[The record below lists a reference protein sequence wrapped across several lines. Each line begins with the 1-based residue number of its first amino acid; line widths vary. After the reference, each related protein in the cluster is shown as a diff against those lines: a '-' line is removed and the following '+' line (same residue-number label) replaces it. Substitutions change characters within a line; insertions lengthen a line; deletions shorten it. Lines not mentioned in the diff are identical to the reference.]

1 MQNDNTDP
9 LVVLEEIDS
18 RVALDDPEAL
28 AVQEATCYDVAIVG
42 GGPAGLVAAG
52 HCRMR
57 GLSSIT
63 FEAQAFGGQLVSL
76 YPSKPVTNFPA
87 HLDVASG
94 ELARRLAEQAAH
106 FGAELREH
114 EPVESVAFARDMGFA
129 LRSTGRR
136 VKARAV
142 LLALGMGRFRPRKLG
157 LKDEARFA
165 GHGLVYRLPPR
176 DSIVARHAVVVGG
189 GDTAVDMAIALKAFV
204 PEVTLVHRHVGL
216 RAYPHSLERLDAS
229 DVRVITEAEVVGLG
243 GNGVLDHVLVAVH
256 DKEIHEIP
264 ADLLLVSVGQEPD
277 LGGLAQWDLNLTL
290 DGNHLPVD
298 SSMRTAVAGVFAAGD
313 FVAYQGKVKM
323 IATAAAEGSTAA
335 ASVERYLRVQA

>member
-1 MQNDNTDP
+1 MQNDNRDP
-9 LVVLEEIDS
+9 LVVLDEIDA

-28 AVQEATCYDVAIVG
+28 ATQETASYDVAIVG
-42 GGPAGLVAAG
+42 GGPAGLVAAA

-57 GLSSIT
+57 GLSSVT

-114 EPVESVAFARDMGFA
+114 EPVESVAFARDLGFA
-129 LRSTGRR
+129 LRSTRRR
-136 VKARAV
+136 VNARAL

-157 LKDEARFA
+157 LKDESRFA
-165 GHGLVYRLPPR
+165 GHGLMYSLPPR

-229 DVRVITEAEVVGLG
+229 GVEVMTEAEVVGLG

-256 DKEIHEIP
+256 GQEVYELP
-264 ADLLLVSVGQEPD
+264 ADLLLVGIGQVPD
-277 LGGLAQWDLNLTL
+277 LGGLAQWDLNLSL
-290 DGNHLPVD
+290 DGSHLPVD

>member
-1 MQNDNTDP
+1 MQNDNRDP
-9 LVVLEEIDS
+9 LVILDEIDAC
-18 RVALDDPEAL
+18 VALDDPEAL
-28 AVQEATCYDVAIVG
+28 AVQETGAYDVAIVG
-42 GGPAGLVAAG
+42 GGPAGLVAAA

-57 GLSSIT
+57 GLSSVT

-114 EPVESVAFARDMGFA
+114 EPVESVAFARDLGFA
-129 LRSTGRR
+129 LRSTRRR
-136 VKARAV
+136 VNARAL

-165 GHGLVYRLPPR
+165 GHGLMYSLPPR
-176 DSIVARHAVVVGG
+176 ESIVARHAVVVGG

-229 DVRVITEAEVVGLG
+229 GVEVMTEAEVVGLG

-256 DKEIHEIP
+256 DQEVHEIP
-264 ADLLLVSVGQEPD
+264 ADLLLVGIGQVPD
-277 LGGLAQWDLNLTL
+277 LGGLAQWDLNLSL
-290 DGNHLPVD
+290 DGGHLPVD

>member
-1 MQNDNTDP
+1 MQNDNREP
-9 LVVLEEIDS
+9 LDVLDEIDA

-28 AVQEATCYDVAIVG
+28 AAQETALYDVAIVG
-42 GGPAGLVAAG
+42 GGPAGLVAAA

-57 GLSSIT
+57 GLSSVT

-114 EPVESVAFARDMGFA
+114 EPVESVAFARDLGFA
-129 LRSTGRR
+129 LRSTRRR
-136 VKARAV
+136 VKARAL

-157 LKDEARFA
+157 LKDESRFA
-165 GHGLVYRLPPR
+165 SHGLMYSLPPR
-176 DSIVARHAVVVGG
+176 DSIVAGHAVVVGG

-204 PEVTLVHRHVGL
+204 PEVTLVHRHIGL

-229 DVRVITEAEVVGLG
+229 GVQVMTEAEVVGLG

-256 DKEIHEIP
+256 GQEMYELP
-264 ADLLLVSVGQEPD
+264 ADLLLVGIGQVPD
-277 LGGLAQWDLNLTL
+277 LGGLAQWDLNLSL
-290 DGNHLPVD
+290 EASHLPVD

>member
-1 MQNDNTDP
+1 MQNDNRDP
-9 LVVLEEIDS
+9 LVMLDEIDAG
-18 RVALDDPEAL
+18 VALDGPEAL
-28 AVQEATCYDVAIVG
+28 AAQEIAPYDVAIVG
-42 GGPAGLVAAG
+42 GGPAGLVAAS

-76 YPSKPVTNFPA
+76 YPSKPITNFPA

-129 LRSTGRR
+129 VRSSGRR
-136 VKARAV
+136 VKARAL
-142 LLALGMGRFRPRKLG
+142 LLALGLGRFRPRKLG

-165 GHGLVYRLPPR
+165 GHGLMYSLPPR

-216 RAYPHSLERLDAS
+216 RAYPRSLERLDAS
-229 DVRVITEAEVVGLG
+229 GVQVMTEAEVVGLR
-243 GNGVLDHVLVAVH
+243 GNGLLDHVLVAVH
-256 DKEIHEIP
+256 GQEVHEVP
-264 ADLLLVSVGQEPD
+264 ADLLLIGIGQVPD
-277 LGGLAQWDLNLTL
+277 LGGLAQWDLNLNL
-290 DGNHLPVD
+290 EGSHLPVD
-298 SSMRTAVAGVFAAGD
+298 SSMRTAVPGVFAAGD
-313 FVAYQGKVKM
+313 FVAYPGKVKM

>member
-1 MQNDNTDP
+1 MQNDNRDP
-9 LVVLEEIDS
+9 LVVLDEIDA

-28 AVQEATCYDVAIVG
+28 AAQETASYDVAIVG
-42 GGPAGLVAAG
+42 GGPAGLVAAA

-57 GLSSIT
+57 GLSSVT

-114 EPVESVAFARDMGFA
+114 EPVESVAFARDLGFA
-129 LRSTGRR
+129 VRSTSRR
-136 VKARAV
+136 VKARAL

-157 LKDEARFA
+157 LKDESRFA
-165 GHGLVYRLPPR
+165 GHGLTYSLPPR
-176 DSIVARHAVVVGG
+176 ESIVARHAVVVGG

-204 PEVTLVHRHVGL
+204 PEVVLVHRHVGL

-229 DVRVITEAEVVGLG
+229 GVEVMTEAEVVGLG

-256 DKEIHEIP
+256 GQAVYEIP
-264 ADLLLVSVGQEPD
+264 ADLLLVGIGQVPD
-277 LGGLAQWDLNLTL
+277 LGGLAQWDLNLSL
-290 DGNHLPVD
+290 DGGHLPVD

-313 FVAYQGKVKM
+313 FAAYQGKVKM